1 VAAATGFRIGP
12 YVPPRLTG
20 YGSKLGRISRM
31 SAQICRAWLATRAR
45 GGRFDAA
52 IASRRFVSWS
62 EGILK
67 SLNVTTIIDGA
78 DLHEDSVMLLSNHVS
93 WLDICV
99 IGAITGARFVA
110 KHELRDWPVIGDLAA
125 RFGSL
130 FHVRG
135 HCRDA
140 WRVKEG
146 IARALARRE
155 RVAVFPEGTTTDGT
169 VVGFFYP
176 AMVQAAIDARA
187 CVQPVAIRYLNPD
200 GSPNQAVPFIG
211 SQSFADSLKLI
222 VGEPQVIARLTF
234 CAPIDTLGLERREVA
249 ALARSAVARVLGVE
263 EITHRADPGK
273 LFAWAGGLAYRVPA

>member
-1 VAAATGFRIGP
+1 MAAAAGFRIGP
-12 YVPPRLTG
+12 YVPPRPTG
-20 YGSKLGRISRM
+20 YRSRLGRIGRM

-45 GGRFDAA
+45 GSGFDAA
-52 IASRRFVSWS
+52 TASRRFVSWS
-62 EGILK
+62 EGILN

-78 DLHEDSVMLLSNHVS
+78 ELRAGSAMLLANHVS

-99 IGAITGARFVA
+99 LGAATGARFVA
-110 KHELRDWPVIGDLAA
+110 KHEVRDWPLIGDLAA

-176 AMVQAAIDARA
+176 AMVHFR
-187 CVQPVAIRYLNPD
+187 
-200 GSPNQAVPFIG
+200 
-211 SQSFADSLKLI
+211 
-222 VGEPQVIARLTF
+222 
-234 CAPIDTLGLERREVA
+234 
-249 ALARSAVARVLGVE
+249 
-263 EITHRADPGK
+263 
-273 LFAWAGGLAYRVPA
+273 